1 MRGTRPPRG
10 PRFSDTHSR
19 LCLHRLSRAAA
30 HHGRAVEHRITL
42 DRRANLQF
50 AQGLMRAF
58 AGAVIFGLPIL
69 MTQEMWSLP
78 FHMSSPGLA
87 LLIALLCPFLVALS
101 WHVGFEPTFS
111 LTEDALDA
119 LVAWL
124 VGFLA
129 AAIVLFL
136 LGELERGDGLREALG
151 KVSLQAVPGSIGA
164 LLAQSQFGEAEAG
177 ARMRGGREEYFS
189 ELFIMAVG
197 ALFLGF
203 NVAPTEEVLII
214 AQRLGGASTLL
225 LVVATLLVMHALVYW
240 ASFRGQPAD
249 RLRAPWW
256 SMFAR
261 FTVVGYAISIAL
273 CTFLLWVFGR
283 LDGMPPPAAMA
294 PVVVLAFP
302 AAVGAAAARLL
313 L

>member
-1 MRGTRPPRG
+1 
-10 PRFSDTHSR
+10 
-19 LCLHRLSRAAA
+19 
-30 HHGRAVEHRITL
+30 VEHRLTL
-42 DRRANLQF
+42 DRHTNLKF
-50 AQGLMRAF
+50 AQGLMRAL

-78 FHMSSPGLA
+78 FHMSSLRLA
-87 LLIALLCPFLVALS
+87 LLIALLFPFLVALS

-164 LLAQSQFGEAEAG
+164 LLAQSQFGEAEEGG
-177 ARMRGGREEYFS
+177 ARIRGGREEYFS

-203 NVAPTEEVLII
+203 SVAPTEEVLII
-214 AQRLGGASTLL
+214 AQRLGGAHTLWL
-225 LVVATLLVMHALVYW
+225 AVATLLVMHALVYG
-240 ASFRGQPAD
+240 AAFRGQPAD

-261 FTVVGYAISIAL
+261 FTVVGYAIAIAL
-273 CTFLLWVFGR
+273 CAFLLWVFGR
-283 LDGMPPPAAMA
+283 LDGLPPPAAMA

-302 AAVGAAAARLL
+302 AAIGAAAARLL